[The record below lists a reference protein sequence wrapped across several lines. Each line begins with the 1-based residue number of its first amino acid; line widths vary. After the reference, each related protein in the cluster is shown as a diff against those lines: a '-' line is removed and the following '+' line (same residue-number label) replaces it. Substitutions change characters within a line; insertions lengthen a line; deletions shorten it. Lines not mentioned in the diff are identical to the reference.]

1 MPKKILEILSSFEEV
16 EKLNSELKLIY
27 QQSGMH
33 PEDIIELEIIQV
45 EALNNIVKH
54 SYSGIS
60 GKKIK
65 VELEVESKIWK
76 MKLIDFGLPR
86 KKLKVPE
93 LNFNPDKIESLPE
106 SGMGLFL
113 INKLTNYNHYI
124 PHLDKNEFYLLKIL
138 RYETVD

>member
-33 PEDIIELEIIQV
+33 PKDITELEIIQV

-54 SYSGIS
+54 SYSGEN
-60 GKKIK
+60 GNKIK

-86 KKLKVPE
+86 KNLKIPE
-93 LNFNPDKIESLPE
+93 LNFNPDRIESLPE

-113 INKLTNYNHYI
+113 INKLTSSNQYI
-124 PHLDKNEFYLLKIL
+124 QHSDRNEFYMLKIL
-138 RYETVD
+138 RY

>member
-16 EKLNSELKLIY
+16 ENLNSELKLIY

-33 PEDIIELEIIQV
+33 PKDITELEIIQV

-86 KKLKVPE
+86 KNLKIPE
-93 LNFNPDKIESLPE
+93 LNFNPNKIESLPE

-113 INKLTNYNHYI
+113 INKLTSSNQYI
-124 PHLDKNEFYLLKIL
+124 QHSDRNEFYMLKIL
-138 RYETVD
+138 RC